1 MKLKVQ
7 RAYWIGLAVISA
19 CYAVFYVYFLY
30 SAFYTM
36 GAREMRVIKFV
47 FVALTFFAGW
57 VGLSKGTVRW
67 AARFW
72 VILFGSLVLLLVAL
86 GLYENYFARLPKEL
100 RVVLDDLV
108 EFLVSPALYV
118 ALGILGQISERA

>member
-1 MKLKVQ
+1 
-7 RAYWIGLAVISA
+7 
-19 CYAVFYVYFLY
+19 
-30 SAFYTM
+30 M